1 MVQNRTQSDVAIDV
15 ATQVQPA
22 NADLLNELFHLSS
35 STPVLDLQIL
45 AYEGHNEKKNQ
56 IIASYTGFLKTLFR
70 KDIQEYKHM
79 VIV

>member
-45 AYEGHNEKKNQ
+45 AYEGHNEKK
-56 IIASYTGFLKTLFR
+56 IR
-70 KDIQEYKHM
+70 
-79 VIV
+79 